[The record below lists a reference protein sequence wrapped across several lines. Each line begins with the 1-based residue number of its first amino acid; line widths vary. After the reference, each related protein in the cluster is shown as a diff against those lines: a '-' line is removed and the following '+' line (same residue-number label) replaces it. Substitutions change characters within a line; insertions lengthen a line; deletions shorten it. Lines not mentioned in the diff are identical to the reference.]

1 MADGKVT
8 IDTAIDP
15 SGLKAGS
22 KELEAA
28 VKRLAS
34 NIDGIGANAKKSLE
48 KQVTSFEKANQQYA
62 AQEQKV
68 QDLKAKIAELG
79 NQKIPTEEF
88 KAIGKQIDA
97 DTAKL
102 NRLIEQ
108 QRLFEEIG
116 GRTRSTT
123 YQRRQLQIEELTNSI
138 KYAKGE
144 QEDLLAS
151 GGAYKAPDTSK
162 QTEAVLAEEEKLA
175 AMNLK
180 VQQSYNGVST
190 SVSDYKNKTTM
201 LSGIISRLTAVGQ
214 KASGAV
220 KNLARN
226 LLQMAKGAII
236 TGLKKIGAG
245 ILGIHKSANKSTIS
259 IGKMLKYLFGIR
271 SLYTLFNKMRSAL
284 VDGFKN
290 LVQYSGETNNAIS
303 SVMSA
308 LTQLKNSFATAFAPI
323 VTTVAPYLVKFIN
336 LISECVTRVGMFIAA
351 LTGKSTFTK
360 AVAVQEDYA
369 ASLDKSSK
377 NTKKATKAAKN
388 YLSPLDEIE
397 RYESNKDTS
406 TPSNGKYTGPSPSDM
421 FQEVPIASSI
431 KGVADKIRQLIK
443 SEDWEGLGAY
453 VASGINAGMQKIY
466 DAISWNKVGPRITK
480 FTTAFTKTFNSLV
493 DHIDW
498 DLMGRTIGTGIN
510 TIVYTL
516 NQLITGINWKN
527 LGKGFANGFNGI
539 VKEVDSNALGR
550 LIGNKLMI
558 IPNIAYGFVRN
569 LNWKACGT
577 ALGNGLNGV
586 VQSIDLGTIGT
597 AFGTAITGAFQ
608 IAINFSQTFDWKAL
622 GENIYTGI
630 NNLLYSLDF
639 ATIGKGFSDLA
650 VGFLDTIIISLG
662 GVDWESLGSK
672 LVEFILNIN
681 WIQLAGQLG
690 IIGLELIGGVAAGV
704 IGAMKTIG
712 AWLKEHVVDPIVNKV
727 KELFGIHSPSTVM
740 AEIGKMLMQGL
751 YNGIESFVETIKKIF
766 EILWN
771 GIKQITV
778 TAWSGIKTVASGIW
792 NGLKNTASTIF
803 NGIKTTISGVWDGI
817 KKYAS
822 DAWKNITST
831 VSGFWDGLKEG
842 ASNIFEDG
850 IFKTISDV
858 WDNLKEAIPEAA
870 KAIKEGIMDRFTE
883 ARDGV
888 KDIFEKLADYV
899 KTPINAAI
907 SLVNNGIG
915 TMNNALG
922 GLEKAFTFGPWE
934 VPTPFGSKK
943 IGFEAEFPKIKT
955 IPYLAKGAVIPPKS
969 EFLAVLGDQKNGRN
983 LEAPEDLIRQIVRE
997 ESGSGQNGNYRFTA
1011 QINRRTIFDE
1021 IIDEAKFR
1029 QNVNGRNP
1037 FELA

>member
-8 IDTAIDP
+8 IDTAID
-15 SGLKAGS
+15 SNGLKTGS

-34 NIDGIGANAKKSLE
+34 NIDGIGTNAKKSLE
-48 KQVTSFEKANQQYA
+48 KQVASFEKANQQYA

-88 KAIGKQIDA
+88 EEIGKQIDA
-97 DTAKL
+97 DTVKL

-108 QRLFEEIG
+108 QRIFEETG
-116 GRTRSTT
+116 GRTNSRT
-123 YQRRQLQIEELTNSI
+123 YRARQLQIEELTNSI

-151 GGAYKAPDTSK
+151 GGAYIVPDTSK
-162 QTEAVLAEEEKLA
+162 QTETLYREEEKLA
-175 AMNLK
+175 DMNTK

-190 SVSDYKNKTTM
+190 SVSDYKNKITM
-201 LSGIISRLTAVGQ
+201 LSGITNRLSTVGQ
-214 KASGAV
+214 KASGAI

-351 LTGKSTFTK
+351 LTGKNTFTK

-369 ASLDKSSK
+369 ASLNKSSK

-406 TPSNGKYTGPSPSDM
+406 TPSSGKYTGPSPSDM
-421 FQEVPIASSI
+421 FQEVPIESSI
-431 KGVADKIRQLIK
+431 KGVADKIKNLIK

-466 DAISWNKVGPRITK
+466 DAINWNNVGPKITK
-480 FTTAFTKTFNSLV
+480 FTTAFTRTFNSLV

-498 DLMGRTIGTGIN
+498 DLMGRTIGAGIN

-539 VKEVDSNALGR
+539 VQEVDFNALGR

-558 IPNIAYGFVRN
+558 IPNIAYGFVKN

-586 VQSIDLGTIGT
+586 VRSIDLGTIGT
-597 AFGTAITGAFQ
+597 AFGTAITGVFQ
-608 IAINFSQTFDWKAL
+608 MAINFSQTFDWKAL

-639 ATIGKGFSDLA
+639 ATIGQGITDFCI
-650 VGFLDTIIISLG
+650 GFLDTIGTTIQ
-662 GVDWESLGSK
+662 GVDWEKLGSQIVTAFLSIDWLGLAVK
-672 LVEFILNIN
+672 CAKVGLMLVQGILE
-681 WIQLAGQLG
+681 G
-690 IIGLELIGGVAAGV
+690 IV
-704 IGAMKTIG
+704 GALKTIG
-712 AWLKEHVVDPIVNKV
+712 SWLKEHLVDPIVDWV
-727 KELFGIHSPSTVM
+727 KKLFGIHSPSTVM

-766 EILWN
+766 ETLWN
-771 GIKQITV
+771 GIKTTTETV
-778 TAWSGIKTVASGIW
+778 WRG
-792 NGLKNTASTIF
+792 
-803 NGIKTTISGVWDGI
+803 
-817 KKYAS
+817 
-822 DAWKNITST
+822 ITST
-831 VSGFWDGLKEG
+831 VSGVWNELKTSASTIFSGISTTVSGVWDTIKKKSGDIWDGLKT
-842 ASNIFEDG
+842 D
-850 IFKTISDV
+850 
-858 WDNLKEAIPEAA
+858 IPEAA
-870 KAIKEGIMDRFTE
+870 KTIKEGIHDRFVE
-883 ARDGV
+883 ARDSV
-888 KDIFEKLADYV
+888 KKIFEKLADYV
-899 KTPINAAI
+899 KTPINGAI
-907 SLVNNGIG
+907 KLVNGGIG
-915 TMNNALG
+915 KMNSALG
-922 GLEKAFTFGPWE
+922 GLESAFSFGPWDI
-934 VPTPFGSKK
+934 PTPFGTKT
-943 IGFEAEFPKIKT
+943 IGFSAKFPRIGT

-969 EFLAVLGDQKNGRN
+969 EFLAVLGDQKSGRN

-1021 IIDEAKFR
+1021 VIDEAKLR
-1029 QNVNGRNP
+1029 QSTTGRNP

>member
-8 IDTAIDP
+8 IDTAID
-15 SGLKAGS
+15 SNGLKAGS

-34 NIDGIGANAKKSLE
+34 NIDGIGTNAKKSLE

-88 KAIGKQIDA
+88 KEIGKQIDA
-97 DTAKL
+97 DTVKL

-108 QRLFEEIG
+108 QRIFEETG
-116 GRTRSTT
+116 GRTNSRT
-123 YQRRQLQIEELTNSI
+123 YRARQLQIEELTNSI

-151 GGAYKAPDTSK
+151 GWAYIAPDASK
-162 QTEAVLAEEEKLA
+162 QTESLYREEEKLA
-175 AMNLK
+175 DMNTK

-190 SVSDYKNKTTM
+190 SVSDYKNKITM
-201 LSGIISRLTAVGQ
+201 LSGITNRLSAVGQ
-214 KASGAV
+214 KASGAI

-290 LVQYSGETNNAIS
+290 LVQYSGETNSAIS

-336 LISECVTRVGMFIAA
+336 LISECVTRVGMFVAA
-351 LTGKSTFTK
+351 LTGKGTFTK
-360 AVAVQEDYA
+360 AVGVQQDYA
-369 ASLDKSSK
+369 ASLDKTSK
-377 NTKKATKAAKN
+377 NTNKAAKAAKN

-397 RYESNKDTS
+397 RYESDASSGSGTGS
-406 TPSNGKYTGPSPSDM
+406 GAGSGVVDPSQM
-421 FQEVPIASSI
+421 FEEVPIASSI

-466 DAISWNKVGPRITK
+466 DAINWNNVGPKITK

-498 DLMGRTIGTGIN
+498 NLMGRTIGAGIN

-539 VKEVDSNALGR
+539 VKEVDFNALGR
-550 LIGNKLMI
+550 LIGNKFMI
-558 IPNIAYGFVRN
+558 IPNIAYGFVKN

-597 AFGTAITGAFQ
+597 AFGTAITGVFQ
-608 IAINFSQTFDWKAL
+608 MAINFSQTFDWKAL

-639 ATIGKGFSDLA
+639 ATIGQGITDFCT
-650 VGFLDTIIISLG
+650 GFLDTIGTTIQG
-662 GVDWESLGSK
+662 MDWEKLGSQIVTAFLSIDWLGLAVK
-672 LVEFILNIN
+672 CAKVGLMLVQGILE
-681 WIQLAGQLG
+681 G
-690 IIGLELIGGVAAGV
+690 IV
-704 IGAMKTIG
+704 GALKTIG
-712 AWLKEHVVDPIVNKV
+712 SWLKEHLVDPIVDWV
-727 KELFGIHSPSTVM
+727 KKLFGIHSPSTVM

-766 EILWN
+766 ETLWN
-771 GIKQITV
+771 GIKNTTLTVWNGITG
-778 TAWSGIKTVASGIW
+778 TLSSTWNGIKANAFSIFSGIGNTISGIW
-792 NGLKNTASTIF
+792 NS
-803 NGIKTTISGVWDGI
+803 IKTNTG
-817 KKYAS
+817 
-822 DAWKNITST
+822 NIWS
-831 VSGFWDGLKEG
+831 GLKESVTG
-842 ASNIFEDG
+842 
-850 IFKTISDV
+850 
-858 WDNLKEAIPEAA
+858 AA
-870 KAIKEGIMDRFTE
+870 KNIKEGITNRFTE
-883 ARDGV
+883 ARDSV
-888 KDIFEKLADYV
+888 KTIFEKLADYV
-899 KTPINAAI
+899 KKPINGAI
-907 SLVNNGIG
+907 KLVNGGIG
-915 TMNNALG
+915 KMNSALG
-922 GLEKAFTFGPWE
+922 GLESAFSFGPWE
-934 VPTPFGSKK
+934 IPTPFGSKT
-943 IGFEAEFPKIKT
+943 IGFSAKFPRIGT

-1021 IIDEAKFR
+1021 IITEAKLR
-1029 QNVNGRNP
+1029 QGTSGMNP
-1037 FELA
+1037 FELM

>member
-1 MADGKVT
+1 MSDGKVV
-8 IDTAIDP
+8 IDTAID
-15 SGLKAGS
+15 SNGLKAGS
-22 KELEAA
+22 KEIEAA

-48 KQVTSFEKANQQYA
+48 KQVTSFERVNQQYA

-68 QDLKAKIAELG
+68 QNLKEKIAELG

-88 KAIGKQIDA
+88 KEIGKQIDA
-97 DTAKL
+97 DTVKL

-108 QRLFEEIG
+108 QRIFEETG
-116 GRTRSTT
+116 GRTNSRTYRS
-123 YQRRQLQIEELTNSI
+123 RQMQIEELTNSI

-162 QTEAVLAEEEKLA
+162 QAETLYREEEKLA
-175 AMNLK
+175 DMNTK

-201 LSGIISRLTAVGQ
+201 LSGIISGLTTVGQ

-220 KNLARN
+220 ENLARN
-226 LLQMAKGAII
+226 LLQIAKSAVV

-290 LVQYSGETNNAIS
+290 LVQYSGETNSAIS

-351 LTGKSTFTK
+351 LTGKNTFTK

-406 TPSNGKYTGPSPSDM
+406 TPSSGKYTGPSPSDM
-421 FQEVPIASSI
+421 FQEVPIESSI
-431 KGVADKIRQLIK
+431 KGIADKIKNLIK

-466 DAISWNKVGPRITK
+466 DAINWNNVGPKITK
-480 FTTAFTKTFNSLV
+480 FTTAFTRTFNSLV

-498 DLMGRTIGTGIN
+498 DLMGRTIGAGIN

-527 LGKGFANGFNGI
+527 LGKGFANGVNGI
-539 VKEVDSNALGR
+539 VKEVDFSALGR
-550 LIGNKLMI
+550 LIGNKFMI
-558 IPNIAYGFVRN
+558 IPNIAYGFVKN

-608 IAINFSQTFDWKAL
+608 MAINFSQTFDWKAL

-650 VGFLDTIIISLG
+650 VGFLDTIITSLG

-690 IIGLELIGGVAAGV
+690 IIGLELIGGIGAGV
-704 IGAMKTIG
+704 IGALKTIG
-712 AWLKEHVVDPIVNKV
+712 TWLKEHVVDPIVNKV

-766 EILWN
+766 ETLWN
-771 GIKQITV
+771 GIKTTTETVWRGIT
-778 TAWSGIKTVASGIW
+778 STVSSIW
-792 NGLKNTASTIF
+792 NGLKNTASIIF
-803 NGIKTTISGVWDGI
+803 NGIKNVISGIWNGI
-817 KKYAS
+817 KQITGTVWNGIKTTAS
-822 DAWKNITST
+822 GIWEKLKTS
-831 VSGFWDGLKEG
+831 
-842 ASNIFEDG
+842 ASTIFEG
-850 IFKTISDV
+850 IKTTISDV
-858 WDNLKEAIPEAA
+858 WDNLREAIPEAA

-888 KDIFEKLADYV
+888 KGIFEKLADYV

-907 SLVNNGIG
+907 RLVNNGIG
-915 TMNNALG
+915 TMNSALG
-922 GLEKAFTFGPWE
+922 GLEKAFSFGPWE
-934 VPTPFGSKK
+934 IPTPFGSKT
-943 IGFEAEFPKIKT
+943 IGFSASFPRIGE

-969 EFLAVLGDQKNGRN
+969 EFLAVLGDQKSGRN

-997 ESGSGQNGNYRFTA
+997 ESGSGQNGSYRFTA

-1021 IIDEAKFR
+1021 VIDEAKLR
-1029 QNVNGRNP
+1029 QSVTGRNP